1 MERNIPLG
9 VWLIVSGLIAGI
21 IFCCCC
27 LYVSCRLHNPF
38 AGCIYFPN
46 QRRIMIHDIPQV
58 PQIQVNL
65 RPSEVPIENSITP
78 SAPRLDQVDLP
89 PSYEEAVKMTMSTQ
103 V

>member
-1 MERNIPLG
+1 
-9 VWLIVSGLIAGI
+9 
-21 IFCCCC
+21 
-27 LYVSCRLHNPF
+27 
-38 AGCIYFPN
+38 
-46 QRRIMIHDIPQV
+46 MIHDIPQV